1 FEAVEA
7 VPGLA
12 GRERP
17 EARVTGEE
25 VGRHALPRHVMRAA
39 LVGRIADRHA
49 VRDEGNEE
57 PAPRRI
63 ALLLLELAA
72 DRADLFPEFD
82 AEPDGVVP
90 EHFARP
96 ALHHLRADIERGEQR
111 IEGRGRS
118 VLHEAFVE
126 PPMLKPAPL
135 ALDVAVAPM
144 DLRGLREAR
153 ELLVGR

>member
-49 VRDEGNEE
+49 VRDKGIEE

-72 DRADLFPEFD
+72 DRADLFPQFN

-90 EHFARP
+90 QHFARA
-96 ALHHLRADIERGEQR
+96 ALHHLRADVERGEQR
-111 IEGRGRS
+111 IERRGRS

-126 PPMLKPAPL
+126 SAVLDATTL
-135 ALDVAVAPM
+135 AFD
-144 DLRGLREAR
+144 
-153 ELLVGR
+153 